1 MTHDLTLTVLM
12 LRRRLDRG
20 LAAQAGAVHQG
31 EGSHQKSKVADKS
44 WWRSGQN
51 QLRKYLLLPKALEN
65 LYGFYFSA
73 HSVYL
78 ISTYL
83 LDWINNTHLNCDVIK
98 HKYHYAFFASK
109 LEKFVSF
116 AEVFTVH
123 SSRGSIFSEY
133 IRISS
138 IPMKLR
144 WETKVFKKVVLYCLH
159 LPQETSP
166 ENTRAVDIAI
176 WPSWLPLLYDNELYD
191 TESIPAST
199 ERGHDDLHDLL
210 LATTRVWSG
219 TGDTCQCFILY
230 VYNAM

>member
-1 MTHDLTLTVLM
+1 M

-31 EGSHQKSKVADKS
+31 EGSHKKSKVADKS

-133 IRISS
+133 IRISR

-144 WETKVFKKVVLYCLH
+144 WENKVSAVLSASTS
-159 LPQETSP
+159 ETSP
-166 ENTRAVDIAI
+166 ENTRAVDIPYAV
-176 WPSWLPLLYDNELYD
+176 WPSWLPLLLCNEL
-191 TESIPAST
+191 
-199 ERGHDDLHDLL
+199 
-210 LATTRVWSG
+210 
-219 TGDTCQCFILY
+219 
-230 VYNAM
+230 

>member
-1 MTHDLTLTVLM
+1 M

-31 EGSHQKSKVADKS
+31 EGSHQKSKVANKS

-116 AEVFTVH
+116 AEVFTAR
-123 SSRGSIFSEY
+123 SSSSSIFSEY
-133 IRISS
+133 IRISR
-138 IPMKLR
+138 IPMKR
-144 WETKVFKKVVLYCLH
+144 WETKVDFLTATT
-159 LPQETSP
+159 TS
-166 ENTRAVDIAI
+166 
-176 WPSWLPLLYDNELYD
+176 SL
-191 TESIPAST
+191 
-199 ERGHDDLHDLL
+199 GLL
-210 LATTRVWSG
+210 LATARVWSA
-219 TGDTCQCFILY
+219 TWDTCQCFILY
-230 VYNAM
+230 VYNAMWGLYWQYAAKVRVTVSIDK